1 MNKMSAIDIS
11 VYQKEKVGNYN
22 CGDSYYYYQDNDFFL
37 CALADGLGSGEMA
50 RDSSQAVM
58 DVIKVDPLMTTS
70 EIIKRSNQALAGKRG
85 VVLGILKL
93 DLRSLE
99 YTYASIGNIG
109 LMTIT
114 SEGVKKRNIPMSG
127 YLGVYPRKTKE
138 ISGKFKKNMQ
148 FVLFSDG
155 VLSKDLT
162 HNLFQKQNSAEITDA
177 FAEQMEQ
184 NREDDTTL
192 IVIKFQ

>member
-1 MNKMSAIDIS
+1 MNKMNAIDIA
-11 VYQKEKVGNYN
+11 VYQKEKKGNYS
-22 CGDSYYYYQDNDFFL
+22 CGDSYYYYQDDDFFL
-37 CALADGLGSGEMA
+37 CALADGLGSGDMA

-58 DVIKVDPLMTTS
+58 NVIKADPLLATS
-70 EIIKRSNQALAGKRG
+70 EIIKLSNQALIGKRG

-114 SEGVKKRNIPMSG
+114 SEGIKKRNIPMSG
-127 YLGVYPRKTKE
+127 YLGVYPRQTKE
-138 ISGKFKKNMQ
+138 IRGKFKKSML

-155 VLSKDLT
+155 VMPKDLT
-162 HNLFQKQNSAEITDA
+162 HSLFQKQSSVEITDA
-177 FAEQMEQ
+177 FAEQMDQ

-192 IVIKFQ
+192 IVIKFK